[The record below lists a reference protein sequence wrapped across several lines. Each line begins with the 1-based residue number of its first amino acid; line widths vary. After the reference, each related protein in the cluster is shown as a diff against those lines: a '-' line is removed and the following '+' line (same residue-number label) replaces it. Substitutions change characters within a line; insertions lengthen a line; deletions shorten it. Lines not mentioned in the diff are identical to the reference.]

1 MIRYLILLLLML
13 SLMLSA
19 CQSSPESDAKEA
31 FEKDTVLS
39 SLPSALATVSFKA
52 GYGDYAF
59 TIQGT
64 LLGDTSEIF
73 IQHKETDYSGPDFNI
88 QLPGKLSGALS
99 ADINGNFKPELYVW
113 TRTASDK
120 RGHLVGFEFASKKTD
135 IQLPELPA
143 KYAEGYNGRDT
154 FYIKQDHL
162 IRSFPVYEI
171 GAGAAIETGKVR
183 SLWYSLNTEGKLIL
197 IN

>member
-1 MIRYLILLLLML
+1 MKLLITLLILA
-13 SLMLSA
+13 SVFFAA
-19 CQSSPESDAKEA
+19 CQTSTENQLTDTNI
-31 FEKDTVLS
+31 KDTVLS
-39 SLPSALATVSFKA
+39 SIPAVAATVSFRA
-52 GYGDYAF
+52 GYGDYDF
-59 TIQGT
+59 TVKGT
-64 LLGDTSEIF
+64 LLGDSSEIF
-73 IQHKETDYSGPDFNI
+73 VQHKGTDYNGSDFGLK
-88 QLPGKLSGALS
+88 LPGKLSGALC
-99 ADINGNFKPELYVW
+99 ADVNENFKPELYIW
-113 TRTASDK
+113 TRTPK
-120 RGHLVGFEFASKKTD
+120 YKNGHLIGFEFASKKTD

-171 GAGAAIETGKVR
+171 GAGAAVETGKIR